1 MVKTQKKINDIQQLI
16 NEKVA
21 ASLEV
26 SNHEMGVIK
35 DDMSRVKEDI
45 AEIKTHITWIKEVYG
60 DWEKRWDKLDNRI
73 WVVMGTIVTGTLLS
87 IAINLYFK

>member
-1 MVKTQKKINDIQQLI
+1 MKSQKKINDIQQEI

-35 DDMSRVKEDI
+35 EDI
-45 AEIKTHITWIKEVYG
+45 AEIKTHITWIKDVYG

-73 WVVMGTIVTGTLLS
+73 WAILATIVIGFLAN
-87 IAINLYFK
+87 IYFK